1 MSTLKYI
8 KMLAKE
14 QIALSKTRTVLTR
27 HGAPLLYAYDAHS
40 FVNRLRGVRAIPP
53 FGPTDAL
60 VLRPCSA
67 VHTLRL
73 STPIDV
79 VFLDFRGV
87 ILKMKT
93 VAPNRASFCWKS
105 MLVVEM
111 AAGTS
116 KRIGLR
122 VGQVLLPG
130 SGEWI

>member
-1 MSTLKYI
+1 
-8 KMLAKE
+8 MLAKE
-14 QIALSKTRTVLTR
+14 QISFSGKRTVLTR
-27 HGAPLLYAYDAHS
+27 HGAPLLYAYDACS
-40 FVNRLRGVRAIPP
+40 FINRLRGVKAIPP

-73 STPIDV
+73 KNTIDI
-79 VFLDFRGV
+79 VFLDYRGV
-87 ILKMKT
+87 ILKIAT

-105 MLVVEM
+105 TMVVEM

-116 KRIGLR
+116 ERIGLL

-130 SGEWI
+130 SGDWI